1 MASSNPALI
10 PSSLPSPA
18 AVLEI
23 LKPITWFPP
32 MWALSCGVISAGIPL
47 ANHWLTLLAGI
58 VLAGPLLCGCS
69 QAINDWFDREVDAIN
84 EPQRAIPSG
93 RVPGAWG
100 LYIALIWSALSAT
113 FAVAFGP
120 WVFCAALLG
129 LALAWLY
136 SAPPLRLKENGWWGN
151 AACAFC
157 YEGLPWITGAA
168 LMTGGGAPSVP
179 TLLCAL
185 LYSVGA
191 HGIMTLNDFKSI
203 EGDRLMKVR
212 SLPVQ
217 LGPQRAAQLACIVMA
232 VPQAIVASLLLHWQ
246 RPQAAATIAVLLAV
260 QLLLMPRLL
269 AQPRER
275 APWYNATGV
284 TLYVAGM
291 MCAAFALRAMAAA

>member
-1 MASSNPALI
+1 MASSTSALA
-10 PSSLPSPA
+10 PLPLPSPS

-32 MWALSCGVISAGIPL
+32 MWALLCGMVSAGVPL
-47 ANHWLTLLAGI
+47 TAHWLTVLAGM

-84 EPQRAIPSG
+84 EPHRAIPSG
-93 RVPGAWG
+93 RVPGTWG
-100 LYIALIWSALSAT
+100 LYIAILWSVLSAG
-113 FAVAFGP
+113 FAVVFGP
-120 WVFCAALLG
+120 WVLSAALLG
-129 LALAWLY
+129 LALAWIY
-136 SAPPLRLKENGWWGN
+136 SAPPLRLKENGWFGN
-151 AACAFC
+151 AACGFC

-168 LMTGGGAPSVP
+168 LMTGGAAPSLA

-203 EGDRLMKVR
+203 EGDRLMNLR

-217 LGPQRAAQLACIVMA
+217 LGARRAAQLACAVMA
-232 VPQAIVASLLLHWQ
+232 LPQALVVVLMWHWQ
-246 RPQAAATIAVLLAV
+246 QPLAAGAIALVLLA

-284 TLYVAGM
+284 SLYVSGM
-291 MCAAFALRAMAAA
+291 MCAAFALRALAAS